1 MILSPV
7 RQDYLPDR
15 HYAVRLPRQSVELRL
30 ALTTREYLLIEV
42 RQCKWVVLRDER
54 QINAKLVCGMET
66 GDCHWGMDLDMCL
79 LLTPVLVTY
88 L

>member
-15 HYAVRLPRQSVELRL
+15 HYAVRLPRQTVEPRL

-42 RQCKWVVLRDER
+42 PQCKWVVRRDER

-66 GDCHWGMDLDMCL
+66 GDCQLGMILDLCL
-79 LLTPVLVTY
+79 FTPVLVMY
-88 L
+88 M